1 MWTAQDKLSAAV
13 KDYAR
18 YKEKVNEACAI
29 IDREARELLSEL
41 QKVEGWE
48 CMIKE
53 CKDHYS
59 KFPELFWGW
68 CAVVHTD
75 DAVQFVKGYSN
86 GEEYEVLEIS
96 FRKSLKD
103 QVRDRKLYLEE
114 QRKKQEADE
123 REKDLAEMERIKG
136 KYGL

>member
-1 MWTAQDKLSAAV
+1 MWTVQDKLSAAV

-48 CMIKE
+48 CMIKACE
-53 CKDHYS
+53 GHYS
-59 KFPELFWGW
+59 RYPKQFFGW
-68 CAVVHTD
+68 CSVTHTD
-75 DAVQFVKGYSN
+75 DAVQFFKGYSN

-114 QRKKQEADE
+114 QRRKQEAEE
-123 REKDLAEMERIKG
+123 RERDLMQMERIRE

>member
-1 MWTAQDKLSAAV
+1 MWTVQDKLSAAV

-18 YKEKVNEACAI
+18 YQEQMNEACTI

-48 CMIKE
+48 CMIKA

-59 KFPELFWGW
+59 KFPNLFFGW
-68 CAVVHTD
+68 CSVTHTD
-75 DAVQFVKGYSN
+75 DAVQFVKGYSS
-86 GEEYEVLEIS
+86 GDEYEVLEIS

-103 QVRDRKLYLEE
+103 QVRDRKIDLEE
-114 QRKKQEADE
+114 QRKKQVADE